1 MKSEKVTVRFQ
12 IELNP
17 YGGEEATLQSVETYL
32 LDLLKKA
39 VFPALNVEL
48 VPLSYEVKK
57 ARK

>member
-12 IELNP
+12 LELNP
-17 YGGEEATLQSVETYL
+17 YGGEEATLQGVEVYL

-39 VFPALNVEL
+39 VLPALNVEL